1 MVVAERSFQHPYQA
15 SRIRLAVFERP
26 QESTVAGMPDDSGY
40 LVIEEWKGSSKVVK
54 TLGFFKDR
62 QPAVDALERRAAQL
76 DGQRYHPVDPA
87 A

>member
-1 MVVAERSFQHPYQA
+1 MVVAERSFRHPYQA
-15 SRIRLAVFERP
+15 SRVRLAVFER
-26 QESTVAGMPDDSGY
+26 QKESTVAGMPDDSGY
-40 LVIEEWKGSSKVVK
+40 LVTEEWKGSSKVVK

-76 DGQRYHPVDPA
+76 DAQRYHPVDPA